1 MKKIFLM
8 LAMLAGLGACASGMH
23 DEVIA
28 HRGSRMMTP

>member
-23 DEVIA
+23 DEVIRSNRA
-28 HRGSRMMTP
+28 QR